1 MGGPEIVIST
11 NDLEK
16 GQPRRE
22 KHDQHQDETRD
33 IPPST
38 YNDGVVEPL
47 LQQRPWLESLHQFM
61 DPNAEGFATDLAS
74 RMKHF
79 DIKVT
84 HFPKSGKPDWV
95 IKCPTPD
102 DFERAISEDRER
114 TGTLVIAKG
123 ISRAMIEALGTMFEL
138 EPEFFANHL
147 AGTELYRMGRLDLL
161 GLRAPARA
169 PNLLPDY
176 IRKAP
181 FYTAEYRRPY
191 HIEGGKERAF
201 KLRVT
206 ETTTS
211 RGISIIHDDLPDFF
225 FSEKI
230 SVYKKKG
237 SNIGK
242 PGLTENHQHVDTVR
256 KSNINCI
263 LQASFLPINSFRM
276 SCPRPTSRTPSPC
289 LTMTMMMLRSSALTA
304 ASTKYH
310 LDASSCHGSNV

>member
-1 MGGPEIVIST
+1 MDGPEIVTSI

-16 GQPRRE
+16 GQPLHE
-22 KHDQHQDETRD
+22 THDQHQDETQN
-33 IPPST
+33 IPAST
-38 YNDGVVEPL
+38 YHNEVVEL
-47 LQQRPWLESLHQFM
+47 MLQHRPWLESLHQFM
-61 DPNAEGFATDLAS
+61 DPNAKGFATNLAS

-84 HFPKSGKPDWV
+84 HFSQSGKPDMV

-102 DFERAISEDRER
+102 DFERAINKDKER
-114 TGTLVIAKG
+114 TGSLVIAKG
-123 ISRAMIEALGTMFEL
+123 ISRAMIEALGTTFKI
-138 EPEFFANHL
+138 EPEFFASHL
-147 AGTELYRMGRLDLL
+147 AGTELYRTGRLVSP

-191 HIEGGKERAF
+191 HIEGGKERVF
-201 KLRVT
+201 KLRVV
-206 ETTTS
+206 ETTTP
-211 RGISIIHDDLPDFF
+211 RGVQIVHDDFPDVFVV
-225 FSEKI
+225 EKI

-242 PGLTENHQHVDTVR
+242 PGPTENQQRIDTMR
-256 KSNINCI
+256 RSNTIRI

-276 SCPRPTSRTPSPC
+276 SRPRPTSRTQSHC
-289 LTMTMMMLRSSALTA
+289 LMMMMLRTSALTA

-310 LDASSCHGSNV
+310 LDESSCHGSNV

>member
-16 GQPRRE
+16 GQPPHE
-22 KHDQHQDETRD
+22 KHDQHQDVTRN

-38 YNDGVVEPL
+38 YHERVVGL
-47 LQQRPWLESLHQFM
+47 KLQHRPWLESLHQFM
-61 DPNAEGFATDLAS
+61 DPNAKGFAISLAS

-79 DIKVT
+79 DIKVV
-84 HFPKSGKPDWV
+84 HFPKSGKPDSV
-95 IKCPTPD
+95 IKCPTPE
-102 DFERAISEDRER
+102 DFERAISKDKER
-114 TGTLVIAKG
+114 TGTLIIAKG
-123 ISRAMIEALGTMFEL
+123 MSRAMIEALGTIFEL

-147 AGTELYRMGRLDLL
+147 AGTELFRMGHQESP

-191 HIEGGKERAF
+191 HIEGGKERVF

-206 ETTTS
+206 ETTTP
-211 RGISIIHDDLPDFF
+211 RGATIVHDDLPDVFF
-225 FSEKI
+225 VEKI
-230 SVYKKKG
+230 SIYKKKG

-242 PGLTENHQHVDTVR
+242 PELTENQQHIDTMR
-256 KSNINCI
+256 RSNILRI
-263 LQASFLPINSFRM
+263 LQVSLLPINSFRM
-276 SCPRPTSRTPSPC
+276 SRPRPTS
-289 LTMTMMMLRSSALTA
+289 
-304 ASTKYH
+304 
-310 LDASSCHGSNV
+310 

>member
-16 GQPRRE
+16 GQPPHE
-22 KHDQHQDETRD
+22 KHDLHQDETRN

-38 YNDGVVEPL
+38 YHDGVVEL
-47 LQQRPWLESLHQFM
+47 VLQHRPWLESLHQFM
-61 DPNAEGFATDLAS
+61 DPNAKGFAINLAS

-79 DIKVT
+79 DIKVI
-84 HFPKSGKPDWV
+84 HFLKSGKPDSV
-95 IKCPTPD
+95 IKCLTPD
-102 DFERAISEDRER
+102 DFERAISEDKER
-114 TGTLVIAKG
+114 TGTLVIAKA
-123 ISRAMIEALGTMFEL
+123 ISRAMIEAFGTKFEL
-138 EPEFFANHL
+138 EPEFFANYL
-147 AGTELYRMGRLDLL
+147 AGTELYRMGRQELL

-191 HIEGGKERAF
+191 HIEGGKARVF

-206 ETTTS
+206 ETTTP
-211 RGISIIHDDLPDFF
+211 RGAQIVHDDLPDVFF
-225 FSEKI
+225 VEKI
-230 SVYKKKG
+230 SVYKKRG

-242 PGLTENHQHVDTVR
+242 PGLTVNQQHIDTMR
-256 KSNINCI
+256 KSNIIRI

-276 SCPRPTSRTPSPC
+276 SRPRPTSRTQSHC
-289 LTMTMMMLRSSALTA
+289 LMMMLRTSAMTA
-304 ASTKYH
+304 DGTKYH
-310 LDASSCHGSNV
+310 LDESSCHGSNV